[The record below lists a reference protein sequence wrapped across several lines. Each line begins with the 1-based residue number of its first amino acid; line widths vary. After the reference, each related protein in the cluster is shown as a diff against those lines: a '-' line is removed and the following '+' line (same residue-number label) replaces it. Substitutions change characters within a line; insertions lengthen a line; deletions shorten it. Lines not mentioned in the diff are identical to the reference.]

1 MRPAFLAAT
10 SDSAVTLAA
19 DSLSAGVIPL
29 TWNQRAPA
37 NTDGQS
43 MLPGSILLMADAAAI
58 VKNAARPGS
67 GAELGEVESR
77 AIIRGPL
84 DVHIHA
90 LLARAIGDHA
100 AERILGE
107 PRHPARCD
115 AKPRGADGDVQ
126 LAAADV
132 GVEAVSLLEPLEVG
146 RSEPHHGFAEGDEIH
161 AQSYAR
167 PNSLTR
173 FYRIMSFPGLDL
185 TGRIAVV
192 IGATSGIGKAI
203 ALGLADAGADV
214 VPTGRRAQ
222 LAGEAAREIEA
233 RGRRSLAI
241 ATDVSDTNSIQAL
254 ADAVIEKFGKVDILV
269 NAAGRTIRRPTVD
282 VSDDEWNGIMD
293 TNLTGMLRACRVFG
307 RHMIERRYG
316 RIINIGSLTSVVAL
330 YEVAAY
336 GASKA
341 GVAALTKSLA
351 VEWAPHGVCVN
362 AILPGV
368 FRTALNEGLL
378 DGTDRG
384 RELLA
389 RTPARRFGQPE
400 EVAGAAVFLA
410 SEAASFVT
418 GHLLAVDGGF
428 LASGVNQ

>member
-1 MRPAFLAAT
+1 M
-10 SDSAVTLAA
+10 
-19 DSLSAGVIPL
+19 
-29 TWNQRAPA
+29 
-37 NTDGQS
+37 
-43 MLPGSILLMADAAAI
+43 
-58 VKNAARPGS
+58 
-67 GAELGEVESR
+67 
-77 AIIRGPL
+77 
-84 DVHIHA
+84 
-90 LLARAIGDHA
+90 
-100 AERILGE
+100 
-107 PRHPARCD
+107 
-115 AKPRGADGDVQ
+115 
-126 LAAADV
+126 
-132 GVEAVSLLEPLEVG
+132 
-146 RSEPHHGFAEGDEIH
+146 GFAE
-161 AQSYAR
+161 
-167 PNSLTR
+167 
-173 FYRIMSFPGLDL
+173 LDL
-185 TGRIAVV
+185 TNRTAVV

-214 VPTGRRAQ
+214 VPTGRRAK
-222 LAGEAAREIEA
+222 LAQEAARDIEA

-241 ATDVSDTNSIQAL
+241 AADVQNADSIQEL
-254 ADAVIEKFGKVDILV
+254 ADTVIEKFGKVDILV
-269 NAAGRTIRRPTVD
+269 NAAGRTTRRPTLE
-282 VSDDEWNGIMD
+282 VSDAEWNEIMD

-330 YEVAAY
+330 FEVAAY

-384 RELLA
+384 RELLT
-389 RTPARRFGQPE
+389 RTPMRRFGKPE

-410 SEAASFVT
+410 SDAASFVT

>member
-1 MRPAFLAAT
+1 
-10 SDSAVTLAA
+10 
-19 DSLSAGVIPL
+19 
-29 TWNQRAPA
+29 
-37 NTDGQS
+37 
-43 MLPGSILLMADAAAI
+43 
-58 VKNAARPGS
+58 
-67 GAELGEVESR
+67 
-77 AIIRGPL
+77 
-84 DVHIHA
+84 
-90 LLARAIGDHA
+90 
-100 AERILGE
+100 
-107 PRHPARCD
+107 
-115 AKPRGADGDVQ
+115 
-126 LAAADV
+126 
-132 GVEAVSLLEPLEVG
+132 
-146 RSEPHHGFAEGDEIH
+146 
-161 AQSYAR
+161 
-167 PNSLTR
+167 
-173 FYRIMSFPGLDL
+173 MSFPGLDL
-185 TGRIAVV
+185 TNRVAVV

-214 VPTGRRAQ
+214 VPTGRRAE
-222 LAGEAAREIEA
+222 LAAEAAREIEA
-233 RGRRSLAI
+233 RGRRSLAM
-241 ATDVSDTNSIQAL
+241 AADVTDSNSLQAL
-254 ADAVIEKFGKVDILV
+254 ADAAIKEFGQVDILV
-269 NAAGRTIRRPTVD
+269 NAAGRTVRRPTLE
-282 VSDDEWNGIMD
+282 VSDDEWNAIMD

-316 RIINIGSLTSVVAL
+316 RIINIGSLTSLVAL
-330 YEVAAY
+330 HEVAAY

-384 RELLA
+384 RELLT
-389 RTPARRFGQPE
+389 RTPMRRFGQPE